1 MEPCFRKQEDIPPK
15 PKAMKTLKNLI
26 ICSVISTSACGTGAQ
41 EPAVPDAVRA
51 AFTQRFHIAQG
62 VKWEEEDGG
71 LLEATFV
78 QDGKEHSANFTTS
91 GAWVETEQR
100 IKEKDLPE
108 VVRAAGLTQYPGATV
123 HKAER
128 VSTPEHDLFEVE
140 LKTSSGKV
148 EVMVTAEGA
157 IVEDPRK

>member
-1 MEPCFRKQEDIPPK
+1 MSDEQYAFPTRAIRAGQEFDP
-15 PKAMKTLKNLI
+15 T
-26 ICSVISTSACGTGAQ
+26 TGAV
-41 EPAVPDAVRA
+41 VPPIYM
-51 AFTQRFHIAQG
+51 TS
-62 VKWEEEDGG
+62 
-71 LLEATFV
+71 TFV

-108 VVRAAGLTQYPGATV
+108 VVRAAVLTQYPGATV

>member
-41 EPAVPDAVRA
+41 EPAVPD
-51 AFTQRFHIAQG
+51 AQG

-108 VVRAAGLTQYPGATV
+108 VVRAAVLTQYPGATV